1 MKPLRSFKYQ
11 QETRKENIIRLRIS
25 DDMFSS
31 IKTVAKTKGYSLS
44 YLIRQAIRH
53 YLKAIKSKK

>member
-1 MKPLRSFKYQ
+1 MKQLRSFKYQ

-31 IKTVAKTKGYSLS
+31 IKTVAKSKGCSLS

-53 YLKAIKSKK
+53 YLKAINLKK